1 MVKEYES
8 KNKRLG
14 ITFLFYLLDLLFK
27 VLYNISVKEVGNMAK
42 PKGDNKFHLHIQM
55 KYRTLIQENKKK
67 PDRAKRKRENKK
79 LIESF

>member
-1 MVKEYES
+1 
-8 KNKRLG
+8 
-14 ITFLFYLLDLLFK
+14 
-27 VLYNISVKEVGNMAK
+27 MAK

-67 PDRAKRKRENKK
+67 PDRAKRKRESKK